1 MNKFAKI
8 LTSWWMC
15 LLVLGGLTALRVSDP
30 VPVETLRLNW
40 FDYIMSTE
48 PVHSDQIVLLE
59 IGETTLQNTGYP
71 INRSVLGN
79 YVIETFNSG
88 GFVLGINTTFAN
100 PSNPTDDEFLSS
112 VFPYGGVVLS
122 QMPSIKGLDSKAP
135 HVGTG
140 TIGGDALPY
149 LYNYPGIVTNLE
161 IFEDNA
167 FGVGVAVAPNDVDG
181 KVRQVPVSIN
191 VNDKI
196 YPSFALEML
205 RNLTGEPSYQVFV
218 NELGIEAFRIPP
230 YDKII
235 TDSNG
240 RVYIDY
246 KYHFD
251 SYELGK
257 DTLPDLS
264 GKAVIMGVS
273 AEGIVP
279 QVNTPYGAK
288 LPHEIQANILQ
299 TMLDGTVISR
309 PSLVLLAEIISSL
322 VLGLLLVLIVYR
334 SPLVVQIPL
343 VASLTLGSYVLSVY
357 SYDSYKVLID
367 ASFPLL
373 SLWVIF
379 TQASFNNFYRQF
391 RLRQQISKQ
400 FSTYLSPKLVK
411 QLQKN
416 PEMLQLGGET
426 KQMTYLFCDIRGFT
440 PISEQYK
447 TDPQGLT
454 HLINRFLTPMTD
466 IIIQKD
472 GMIDKYMGD
481 CIMAVWNAPLDIE
494 NQEHKAVYSALY
506 MLTDLKDLNEELTE
520 EGLLPINIGI
530 GINTGEA
537 VVGNM
542 GSDQRF
548 DYSVL
553 GDPVNLGARL
563 EGQSKSYGVELV
575 VSENTKQG
583 INDDRLTWILLD
595 KLIVK
600 GKKEPVNIYTVFDIP
615 VYKHT
620 VRDIEDAWDAYVKGE
635 WDKSINIYSKIT
647 FSPLEDYS
655 KIMVSRCKK
664 MKQLNPSDWE
674 GIWEATTK

>member
-1 MNKFAKI
+1 MSKFAKF

-15 LLVLGGLTALRVSDP
+15 LVVIAGLTSLRISDP

-40 FDYIMSTE
+40 FDWIMKTE
-48 PVHSDQIVLLE
+48 PVHSDQVVLIEL
-59 IGETTLQNTGYP
+59 GETTLQNTGYP
-71 INRSVLGN
+71 INRTILGN
-79 YVIETFNSG
+79 YIIDVFNQG

-100 PSNPTDDEFLSS
+100 PSNASDDEFLSQ
-112 VFPYGGVVLS
+112 VLPYGGVVLS
-122 QMPSIKGLDSKAP
+122 QLPSIKGLDSKAP

-149 LYNYPGIVTNLE
+149 LYNYPGIVTNIDILE
-161 IFEDNA
+161 DVA

-196 YPSFALEML
+196 YPSFALEMV
-205 RNLTGEPSYQVFV
+205 RNLTGEQSYQVFV

-230 YDKII
+230 YDKIV
-235 TDSNG
+235 TDQNG
-240 RVYIDY
+240 RLYVDY
-246 KYHFD
+246 KYEFD

-288 LPHEIQANILQ
+288 LPHEIQATILQ

-343 VASLTLGSYVLSVY
+343 VASLTLGSYALSVY

-454 HLINRFLTPMTD
+454 KLINRFLTPMTD
-466 IIIQKD
+466 IIIKKD

-506 MLTDLKDLNEELTE
+506 MLNDLKDLNKELTE

-583 INDDRLTWILLD
+583 IDDAHLTWILLD

-655 KIMVSRCKK
+655 KIMISRCKK
-664 MKQLNPSDWE
+664 MKQSNPSDWE

>member
-1 MNKFAKI
+1 M
-8 LTSWWMC
+8 
-15 LLVLGGLTALRVSDP
+15 LL
-30 VPVETLRLNW
+30 
-40 FDYIMSTE
+40 
-48 PVHSDQIVLLE
+48 PVHDVVSVTQDNADWAKEALLQAWFE
-59 IGETTLQNTGYP
+59 HA
-71 INRSVLGN
+71 
-79 YVIETFNSG
+79 NSG

-343 VASLTLGSYVLSVY
+343 VASLTLGSYALSVY

-454 HLINRFLTPMTD
+454 HLINRFLTRMTD
-466 IIIQKD
+466 VIIAN
-472 GMIDKYMGD
+472 GGTIDKFMGD
-481 CIMAVWNAPLDIE
+481 AILAFWNAPVDQVDHTERALETVLAIRAVLETENIE
-494 NQEHKAVYSALY
+494 RQSQGK
-506 MLTDLKDLNEELTE
+506 
-520 EGLLPINIGI
+520 LPIRVGAGI
-530 GINTGEA
+530 ETGICS
-537 VVGNM
+537 VGNF
-542 GSDQRF
+542 GSDIRF
-548 DYSVL
+548 DYTAIGSSV
-553 GDPVNLGARL
+553 NMSARL
-563 EGQSKSYGVELV
+563 ESA
-575 VSENTKQG
+575 TKTTGCPVLLGPGFAERHGTG
-583 INDDRLTWILLD
+583 I
-595 KLIVK
+595 
-600 GKKEPVNIYTVFDIP
+600 EPVGRIELSGFSQPVQVFTP
-615 VYKHT
+615 VGLKPAQQH
-620 VRDIEDAWDAYVKGE
+620 
-635 WDKSINIYSKIT
+635 
-647 FSPLEDYS
+647 
-655 KIMVSRCKK
+655 
-664 MKQLNPSDWE
+664 
-674 GIWEATTK
+674 

>member
-1 MNKFAKI
+1 MNKFAKFA
-8 LTSWWMC
+8 TSWWMC
-15 LLVLGGLTALRVSDP
+15 LLVLAGLTATRVSDP

-40 FDYIMSTE
+40 FDWIMKTD
-48 PVHSDQIVLLE
+48 PVHSDQVVLLE
-59 IGETTLQNTGYP
+59 LGETTLQNTGYP

-79 YVIETFNSG
+79 YIIDVFNQG

-100 PSNPTDDEFLSS
+100 PSNVSDDEFLSQ

-122 QMPSIKGLDSKAP
+122 QLPSIRGLDSKAP

-140 TIGGDALPY
+140 TIGGDALPH
-149 LYNYPGIVTNLE
+149 LYNYPGIVTNIDILE
-161 IFEDNA
+161 DSA

-196 YPSFALEML
+196 YPSFALEMV
-205 RNLTGEPSYQVFV
+205 RNLTGEQSYQVFV
-218 NELGIEAFRIPP
+218 NDLGIEAFRIPP
-230 YDKII
+230 YEKII

-240 RVYIDY
+240 RLYVDY

-251 SYELGK
+251 RYELGK
-257 DTLPDLS
+257 DALPDLS
-264 GKAVIMGVS
+264 GKAIILGVS

-279 QVNTPYGAK
+279 QVNTPYGPK
-288 LPHEIQANILQ
+288 LPHEIQATILQ

-309 PSLVLLAEIISSL
+309 PSLVLLGDMLLGL
-322 VLGLLLVLIVYR
+322 VLGLLMVLIVYR
-334 SPLVVQIPL
+334 SPLLVQIPL
-343 VASLTLGSYVLSVY
+343 VLVLTLSCYGVSVY
-357 SYDSYKVLID
+357 SYDVYKVLLD

-400 FSTYLSPKLVK
+400 FSTYLSPSLVK

-416 PEMLQLGGET
+416 PELLQLGGET
-426 KQMTYLFCDIRGFT
+426 KSMTYLFCDIRGFT

-454 HLINRFLTPMTD
+454 KLINRFLTPMTN
-466 IIIQKD
+466 IIINRE

-494 NQEHKAVYSALY
+494 NQEEKAVDSALT
-506 MLTDLKDLNEELTE
+506 MLNDCKELNKELEE

-530 GINTGEA
+530 GLNTGDA

-563 EGQSKSYGVELV
+563 EGQSKSYGVQLI
-575 VSENTKQG
+575 VSEFTKNA
-583 INDDRLTWILLD
+583 IDNDHYHWVLLD
-595 KLIVK
+595 QLVVK
-600 GKKEPVNIYTVFDIP
+600 GKKEPVKIYTVFDIP
-615 VYKHT
+615 IYT
-620 VRDIEDAWDAYVKGE
+620 RTQRQLEEAWEQYVKGKFDHAE
-635 WDKSINIYSKIT
+635 KIYSKIT
-647 FSPLEDYS
+647 FPALQEYS
-655 KIMVSRCKK
+655 RIMINRCKTLHK
-664 MKQLNPSDWE
+664 NPPKDWN
-674 GIWEATTK
+674 GVWEATTK